1 MSSLSV
7 ERALNCDGSL
17 EGVKVGVK
25 RKRTPSSEEEEEKS
39 EVKRKELPN
48 GATTTVAS
56 PLSRKEVKEWEKV
69 AILDAGAQY
78 GKVGHLR
85 GYQHCVSCVC
95 CLGD

>member
-7 ERALNCDGSL
+7 ERALNCDGPL
-17 EGVKVGVK
+17 EGAKVGVK

-39 EVKRKELPN
+39 EIKRKELPN

-56 PLSRKEVKEWEKV
+56 PLSRKEVKEWEKIV
-69 AILDAGAQY
+69 ILDAGAQY
-78 GKVGHLR
+78 GKVVLSVDIS
-85 GYQHCVSCVC
+85 HCVSCVC